1 MCLDFT
7 ASSVLGL
14 LSKGMPPKKAAKGGG
29 KSDKTKQ
36 AAKTKAIEDKTFG
49 LKNKSKSAKVQ
60 GYVQQLQKSATVNQ
74 QQNNNEAKKDKKKAE
89 ADRQKELNDLFAIAI
104 KQPKVPPG
112 VDPKSI
118 VCEYFRAGQCTK
130 GFKCKFSHDLAVER
144 KGGKIDLFTDTRQD
158 EDDNMDEWD
167 QEQLEKV
174 VKQKHA
180 AEASNK
186 TDIICKFFLEAVEK
200 KQYGWFWQCPNGG
213 KDCKYRH
220 ALPPGYVLKSQM
232 KELLELEAKNA
243 ISIEEEIEMERKKV
257 DAKTP
262 ITEEVF
268 SKWHNQKKDAVR
280 KQQEEAIAERK
291 RKGILSGR
299 EIFAQEG
306 FMAEDD
312 FGAHDDYQREL
323 DEEAEFEQ
331 QRADAERRNAA
342 ENVAGITVLQEEQ
355 SAAAAQEQASSSSSA
370 TAAPHMNGKATS
382 NLKISEE
389 DQQQLFD
396 DDDDEEDDELDDDD
410 DGDMS
415 DDQLDQLEAK
425 LKQSSF

>member
-1 MCLDFT
+1 
-7 ASSVLGL
+7 
-14 LSKGMPPKKAAKGGG
+14 MPPKKGAAKGGG
-29 KSDKTKQ
+29 KGDKTKQ
-36 AAKTKAIEDKTFG
+36 AAKAKAIEDKTFG

-60 GYVQQLQKSATVNQ
+60 GYVQQLQKSAQVNS
-74 QQNNNEAKKDKKKAE
+74 QNKQNDDKKDKKKAE

-144 KGGKIDLFTDTRQD
+144 KGGKIDLFTDTRND
-158 EDDNMDEWD
+158 EDDMDEWD
-167 QEQLEKV
+167 QEELERV
-174 VKQKHA
+174 VKQKHG

-243 ISIEEEIEMERKKV
+243 ISIEEEIENERKKV

-268 SKWHNQKKDAVR
+268 SKWKHEKREVVR
-280 KQQEEAIAERK
+280 RQQEEAIAERK

-306 FMAEDD
+306 FLAEDD

-331 QRADAERRNAA
+331 QRLDAERRNAA
-342 ENVAGITVLQEEQ
+342 QNVAGITLLQEEQ
-355 SAAAAQEQASSSSSA
+355 NAAAAQEEAGPSGSSSA
-370 TAAPHMNGKATS
+370 PQTNGHASS
-382 NLKISEE
+382 NLKISDE

-396 DDDDEEDDELDDDD
+396 DDDDDDDDLEDDD

-415 DDQLDQLEAK
+415 DDELEQLEASINK
-425 LKQSSF
+425 SSLR